1 MVFCGIQEMGV
12 LLNGLVV
19 PVLEFFVYNVGILVM
34 MDLVRFLRNLD
45 KMIQMVIISLQTY
58 LKMEP

>member
-45 KMIQMVIISLQTY
+45 KMIQMVIISLQT
-58 LKMEP
+58 